1 MPMARV
7 LRDVSSAQPDADRRP
22 AGILVELAGARVLVT
37 RGADRETLV
46 YVFEALEARTR
57 GGSR

>member
-7 LRDVSSAQPDADRRP
+7 LRETPSAAVGAAPGHA
-22 AGILVELAGARVLVT
+22 AILVELADARVLVR

-46 YVFEALEARTR
+46 CVFEALETRTHGGAR
-57 GGSR
+57 